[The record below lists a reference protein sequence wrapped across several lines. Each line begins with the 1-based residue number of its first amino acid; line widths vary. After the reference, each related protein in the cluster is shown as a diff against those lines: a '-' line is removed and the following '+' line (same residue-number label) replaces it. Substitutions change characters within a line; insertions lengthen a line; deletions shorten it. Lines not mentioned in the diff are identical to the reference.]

1 MSRIPQ
7 VREEDLLDLE
17 DTPPNLEENS
27 EPFHRPPPPPP
38 PATEEDLEEIPGS
51 FTIPKSSL
59 ASAAGGG
66 GEGLRGL
73 GGLGEVGSVGKG
85 TIRITDNMNENLR
98 IYFEIMFQVF
108 SKRSANGIQPDGKV
122 SELMNT
128 LNMQRI
134 GRDYKYDTLR
144 YFFHLTYKDGL
155 NEYGAQLKSI
165 LGEEDAKKF
174 HGLGRKLQEQVS
186 GIAKQ
191 NFTRGGRRR
200 KRGRKFTFKR
210 NRKTTRRRKGK
221 RSRR

>member
-17 DTPPNLEENS
+17 DDTPPDLEEIS
-27 EPFHRPPPPPP
+27 EPFHRPPPAAAS
-38 PATEEDLEEIPGS
+38 ATEENLEEIPGS
-51 FTIPKSSL
+51 FTIPKSSI

-66 GEGLRGL
+66 G
-73 GGLGEVGSVGKG
+73 GGEGSVGKG
-85 TIRITDNMNENLR
+85 IIRITDDMNENLR
-98 IYFEIMFQVF
+98 IYFEIMFKVF
-108 SKRSANGIQPDGKV
+108 SKRSANRIQPDRKV

-155 NEYGAQLKSI
+155 NEYGAQLISI

-174 HGLGRKLQEQVS
+174 HGLGKKLQEQVS
-186 GIAKQ
+186 AIAKQ
-191 NFTRGGRRR
+191 NFTARGGRRR